1 MLKNVLRNFASNPKT
16 CTFREALR
24 IAMIEEMKRDPKI
37 FLIGEEV
44 GQYNGAYKISKGML
58 EMFGPSRVVDT
69 PITEAGF
76 TGIAIGASNMGLR
89 PICEFMNMDFALQSM
104 SHIVNSCA
112 KNLYLTA
119 GEIRSPIVMR
129 GLNGP
134 GVAVSV
140 QHSQCLA
147 AMMTNIPGLIV
158 MSPYT
163 AYDCKGMLKA
173 AIRSD
178 NPVVFLENEIMY
190 GREFDVSEDF
200 YSEDFVIPIGLAK
213 VEREGKHVTL
223 TSYSRMVGE
232 CLKAAEELAKEGIE
246 AEVINLRSL
255 KPLDRETIINSVKKT
270 GRLVTVEDG
279 SPQSGIGAEVISL
292 AIESPAFDYLD
303 APPQRVTAWDIPI
316 PYASAMEAATLP
328 QVENIVK
335 AVKNTLKGVRLAK

>member
-1 MLKNVLRNFASNPKT
+1 
-16 CTFREALR
+16 
-24 IAMIEEMKRDPKI
+24 MIEEMKRDPKV

-44 GQYNGAYKISKGML
+44 GQYQGAYKVSKGML
-58 EMFGPSRVVDT
+58 DIFGPERVVDT
-69 PITEAGF
+69 PITETSM
-76 TGIAIGASNMGLR
+76 TGLSCGAANMGLR
-89 PICEFMNMDFALQSM
+89 PILEFMNMDFALQAFSQ
-104 SHIVNSCA
+104 IVNSCA

-119 GEIRSPIVMR
+119 GEIKSPIVFR

-147 AMMTNIPGLIV
+147 AMFTNIPGLIV
-158 MSPYT
+158 LSPYT
-163 AYDCKGMLKA
+163 AYDCKGLLKA

-190 GREFDVSEDF
+190 GREFEVSDDF
-200 YSEDFVIPIGLAK
+200 YDEEFIIPIGKAK
-213 VEREGKHVTL
+213 IERPGKHVTI

-232 CLKAAEELAKEGIE
+232 CLKAAEELAKEGID

-255 KPLDRETIINSVKKT
+255 KPLDRETIINSIKKT

-279 SPQSGIGAEVISL
+279 SPQSGIGAEVITL

-316 PYASAMEAATLP
+316 PYAPAMEAATLP
-328 QVENIVK
+328 QVHNIVQ
-335 AVKNTLKGVRLAK
+335 AVKKTIEGATLNK

>member
-1 MLKNVLRNFASNPKT
+1 MLKTAFRTFASNPKT

-24 IAMIEEMKRDPKI
+24 IAMVEEMKRDPKV

-44 GQYNGAYKISKGML
+44 AQYNGAYKVSKGML
-58 EMFGPSRVVDT
+58 EMFGPNRVVDT

-119 GEIRSPIVMR
+119 GQIQSPIVFR

-147 AMMTNIPGLIV
+147 AMFTNIPGLV
-158 MSPYT
+158 VLSPYT
-163 AYDCKGMLKA
+163 AYDCKGLLKA

-190 GREFDVSEDF
+190 GREFEVSDDFYDEDF
-200 YSEDFVIPIGLAK
+200 LIPIGKAK
-213 VEREGKHVTL
+213 IERPGKHVTI

-232 CLKAAEELAKEGIE
+232 CIKAAEELAKEGID

-279 SPQSGIGAEVISL
+279 SPQSGIGAEVITL

-303 APPQRVTAWDIPI
+303 APPQRVSAWDIPT
-316 PYASAMEAATLP
+316 PYAGAMEAASLP
-328 QVENIVK
+328 QIHNIVQ
-335 AVKNTLKGVRLAK
+335 AVKNTLKGVKLDK